1 MYKVFINDRTLILT
15 DNLSDYTS
23 DFDTLFIH
31 YASDQ
36 AFFESI
42 DLLNSSNVVKQLC
55 VYSDDLSNLWKKFAS
70 HYKNI
75 KAAGGIVQKDGKV
88 LMILKNG
95 FWDLPKGKVD
105 NNELTDIAAIR
116 EVTEECGLKSLS
128 IQKELPVTYYLFTDK
143 NELVL
148 KETKWFLM
156 TSETDGP
163 LKGDEK
169 EGITEVRWIDKKE
182 WEEASRKS
190 YLSVIELMSSIL

>member
-1 MYKVFINDRTLILT
+1 MYKVFINDRTIILT
-15 DNLSDYTS
+15 DDLSDYS
-23 DFDTLFIH
+23 SGFDTLFIH
-31 YASDQ
+31 HASDQ

-42 DLLNSSNVVKQLC
+42 DLLNSSNVVKHLC
-55 VYSDDLSNLWKKFAS
+55 VFSKDLTKLWNTFTS

-95 FWDLPKGKVD
+95 FWDLPKGKIDGV
-105 NNELTDIAAIR
+105 ESAEIAAIR
-116 EVTEECGLKSLS
+116 EVAEECGLKSLS
-128 IQKELPVTYYLFTDK
+128 IQKELPITYYFFTEK

-156 TSETDGP
+156 ISETEGP

-169 EGITEVRWIDKKE
+169 EGITEVKWMDKSE
-182 WEEASRKS
+182 WEEASQKS
-190 YLSVIELMSSIL
+190 HLSVMEMLTSIL

>member
-15 DNLSDYTS
+15 DNLSDYKS
-23 DFDTLFIH
+23 GFDTLFIR
-31 YASDQ
+31 YASEQ

-42 DLLNSSNVVKQLC
+42 DLLNSSNVVKHLC
-55 VYSDDLSNLWKKFAS
+55 IYSNDLSDLWKKFTS
-70 HYKNI
+70 HYKII

-95 FWDLPKGKVD
+95 FWDLPKGKID
-105 NNELTDIAAIR
+105 NNESTEIAAIR
-116 EVTEECGLKSLS
+116 EVTEECGLKTLS
-128 IQKELPVTYYLFTDK
+128 VQKELPITYYLFTDK
-143 NELVL
+143 DALIL

-156 TSETDGP
+156 SSETDGP

-169 EGITEVRWIDKKE
+169 EGITEVKWMVKSE

-190 YLSVIELMSSIL
+190 YLSVIELLSSIL